1 MPSSSENLFSATNSL
16 RRIAG
21 ALGAIVTVTLREKM
35 PAAFEATRVNS
46 VVLLTVSERLPAPFN
61 AVFAPTEPG
70 PG

>member
-21 ALGAIVTVTLREKM
+21 ALGVTVTVTLREKM

-46 VVLLTVSERLPAPFN
+46 VVLLTVTEMLPAPFN